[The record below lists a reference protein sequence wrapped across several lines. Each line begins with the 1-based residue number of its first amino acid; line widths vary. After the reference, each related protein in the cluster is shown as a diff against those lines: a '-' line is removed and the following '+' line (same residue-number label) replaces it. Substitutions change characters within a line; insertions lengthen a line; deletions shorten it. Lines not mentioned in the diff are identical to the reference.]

1 MNSFNMAVTIAT
13 VGMLMLLWG
22 AGKWNKYQDKNQ
34 QDKKRKKISN
44 KFKQM

>member
-1 MNSFNMAVTIAT
+1 MNSLNMAVTIVG

-22 AGKWNKYQDKNQ
+22 AGKWNKYQDKKS
-34 QDKKRKKISN
+34 QDKLGKKISD